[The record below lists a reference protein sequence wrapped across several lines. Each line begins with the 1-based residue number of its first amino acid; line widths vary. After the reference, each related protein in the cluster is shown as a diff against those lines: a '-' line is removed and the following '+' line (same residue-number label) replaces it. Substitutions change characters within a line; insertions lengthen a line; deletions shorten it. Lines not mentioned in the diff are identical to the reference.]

1 MLLKLR
7 AGIETRRVD
16 IVYSKSQGKNT
27 ARQQHKNSSA
37 GRRSPHFLE
46 SRLLP
51 ASNLRCMMQCDN
63 FRRNPL
69 HSCGLNWEKK

>member
-1 MLLKLR
+1 MLLTLQ
-7 AGIETRRVD
+7 AEIETRRAD
-16 IVYSKSQGKNT
+16 IVYSKSRGENT
-27 ARQQHKNSSA
+27 ARQQQKIRQASS
-37 GRRSPHFLE
+37 RSPHFLE